1 VKLEGEQKV
10 DRNEMMAVIS
20 ELLSVL
26 NSKKVSLVDAEA
38 IAYLFHKEVEEKSAT
53 QLDHYKKTGTF
64 RIEAEGGA
72 EDEK

>member
-1 VKLEGEQKV
+1 MKLEGEQKV

-38 IAYLFHKEVEEKSAT
+38 IAYLFHKEEDEKSAT
-53 QLDHYKKTGTF
+53 QLDHYKKPATF

>member
-1 VKLEGEQKV
+1 MYKS
-10 DRNEMMAVIS
+10 EMMAVVS

-26 NSKKVSLVDAEA
+26 EGKKVSLVEAET
-38 IAYLFHKEVEEKSAT
+38 IAFLFNKEVEEKSAT

-64 RIEAEGGA
+64 RVEVEGGA

>member
-1 VKLEGEQKV
+1 MN
-10 DRNEMMAVIS
+10 RNEMMAVVS

-26 NSKKVSLVDAEA
+26 DGKKVSLVDAEA
-38 IAYLFHKEVEEKSAT
+38 IAFLFHKEVEEKSAT

-64 RIEAEGGA
+64 RVEVEGGA

>member
-1 VKLEGEQKV
+1 MYKS
-10 DRNEMMAVIS
+10 EMMVVVS

-26 NSKKVSLVDAEA
+26 ETKKVSLVDAES

-53 QLDHYKKTGTF
+53 QLDHYKKTGAF
-64 RIEAEGGA
+64 RVEVEGDA

>member
-1 VKLEGEQKV
+1 M
-10 DRNEMMAVIS
+10 DRSEMMAIVS

-26 NSKKVSLVDAEA
+26 SGKKVSLVEAET
-38 IAYLFHKEVEEKSAT
+38 IAFLFNKEVEEKSAT

-64 RIEAEGGA
+64 RVEVEGGA